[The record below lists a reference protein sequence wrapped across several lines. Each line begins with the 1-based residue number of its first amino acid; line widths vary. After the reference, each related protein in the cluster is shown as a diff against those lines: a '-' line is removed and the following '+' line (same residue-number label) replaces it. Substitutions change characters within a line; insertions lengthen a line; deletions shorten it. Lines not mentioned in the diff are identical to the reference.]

1 MKFFDF
7 VKVSVT
13 CKRFFL
19 ISKAHKKLTET
30 ITFSKCIIKFDGYYT
45 EFLQNWLSDLEFSL
59 HKKINEELRS
69 DVFSIINI
77 NIKKISYELTPFK
90 IFCDYFFCTRGS
102 RSVERCLIC
111 SRMFV
116 DDDDVTKK
124 IEREFVVTKN
134 YIINLNVF
142 LLMKHL
148 NTRCVVLNI
157 YYPVG
162 NYSSKAENSGE
173 VFYELEN
180 APFGVCS
187 LYLQIYLRVFF
198 NLIKLITEVVTKNC

>member
-1 MKFFDF
+1 M
-7 VKVSVT
+7 
-13 CKRFFL
+13 
-19 ISKAHKKLTET
+19 
-30 ITFSKCIIKFDGYYT
+30 
-45 EFLQNWLSDLEFSL
+45 
-59 HKKINEELRS
+59 
-69 DVFSIINI
+69 
-77 NIKKISYELTPFK
+77 
-90 IFCDYFFCTRGS
+90 
-102 RSVERCLIC
+102 
-111 SRMFV
+111 
-116 DDDDVTKK
+116 
-124 IEREFVVTKN
+124 
-134 YIINLNVF
+134 F